1 MLVASEQLYGT
12 RAEHHVTVCVTSRF
26 DMFGGGESQVT
37 LIESGYEAADR
48 LVGLSG
54 SSVLGQ
60 FQENR
65 SLSKNH

>member
-54 SSVLGQ
+54 SSV
-60 FQENR
+60 
-65 SLSKNH
+65 